1 MLKFINQ
8 FSFVIFSIFFLV
20 LAGIFLLRGGMTWL
34 RIAIFSVLL
43 LGAVSAWLVLR
54 PRQINGDLVRETIGA
69 GKPVLLE
76 FQSPY

>member
-1 MLKFINQ
+1 MPKFINQ
-8 FSFVIFSIFFLV
+8 YSFVIFSALFLV
-20 LAGIFLLRGGMTWL
+20 LAGTFLLRGGMTWV

-43 LGAVSAWLVLR
+43 LGVVSAWFILR